1 MCLQCKR
8 KERFFL
14 NPFPDVF
21 LLLLLLSFISS
32 LQNCKKSHSLHMN
45 AMNFGSPRANKAGY
59 WDASLQLGQ
68 STLLLSHRHSFWV
81 TLLISHHGW
90 QQLHAWTTSS
100 SSVPDIW
107 ARNFLT
113 AEEKKNTYYC
123 NLGTVSGPSFHVLIN
138 LYLTVTAVTSHV
150 QKCPSYSESQSIVQ
164 APS

>member
-1 MCLQCKR
+1 M
-8 KERFFL
+8 F
-14 NPFPDVF
+14 F

-32 LQNCKKSHSLHMN
+32 LQNCKTSHSLQMN

-59 WDASLQLGQ
+59 WDASLQHGQ
-68 STLLLSHRHSFWV
+68 STLLLAHRHSFWV

-107 ARNFLT
+107 AWNFLT
-113 AEEKKNTYYC
+113 AEIKKIYITAT
-123 NLGTVSGPSFHVLIN
+123 LGLSQALASMFLLICIQ
-138 LYLTVTAVTSHV
+138 LLQQLHLV
-150 QKCPSYSESQSIVQ
+150 QKCPSYSEFQSIVQ